1 MNLAT
6 MKSKLSPARVK
17 VLKMEKLVV
26 TCFLIMMQLLVEEL
40 WQLWHKDE
48 VLQLDHTILHSPVI
62 TKGYAWPLNG
72 NAWSPNPLVVCT
84 I

>member
-1 MNLAT
+1 
-6 MKSKLSPARVK
+6 
-17 VLKMEKLVV
+17 
-26 TCFLIMMQLLVEEL
+26 MQLLVEEL
-40 WQLWHKDE
+40 WQFFWHKDE
-48 VLQLDHTILHSPVI
+48 VLQLDRTILHSPVI